1 MPEKPLPDPQRFPA
15 VMERTIQLVGQNV
28 PRDTLQ
34 EVAKVFHT
42 LCWEFRDYGV
52 KTYFLVSDAGE
63 VDSAQEWSGA
73 VDSVIT
79 MDART
84 FHDAAFGKANFGTA
98 FLMGKLQVKGI
109 PALKLGKFTPLLKP
123 FLDSYQ
129 QACEESHGTAT

>member
-28 PRDTLQ
+28 PRDKLQ
-34 EVAKVFHT
+34 EVATVFHT

-63 VDSAQEWSGA
+63 VDSSQEWSGA

-84 FHDAAFGKANFGTA
+84 FHDAAFGKTNFGTA
-98 FLMGKLQVKGI
+98 FLMGKLRVKGI

-129 QACEESHGTAT
+129 QACEEFHGTAT

>member
-1 MPEKPLPDPQRFPA
+1 MSDKPLPDRQRFLA

-28 PRDTLQ
+28 PRDNLQ

-42 LCWEFRDYGV
+42 LCWEFQDYGM
-52 KTYFLVSDAGE
+52 KAYFLVSDGGE
-63 VDSAQEWSGA
+63 VDSAWEWSGA

-84 FHDAAFGKANFGTA
+84 FHDAAFGKTNLGIA
-98 FLMGKLQVKGI
+98 FLMGKLRVKGI
-109 PALKLGKFTPLLKP
+109 PALKLGTFTPLLRP

-129 QACEESHGTAT
+129 QACEELHGKPA